1 MERKT
6 LGRQEAVDAGFI
18 IDNGSP
24 PIAYKGPRF
33 NPKEWRPVPT
43 ECEEALQADLEK
55 VLAVDFAAM
64 RDFWRHYMT
73 VNESTQEKLDQ
84 EAERWLQAML
94 DQAALRSRIQ
104 AAADEASPARKTN
117 RP

>member
-1 MERKT
+1 MERTK
-6 LGRQEAVDAGFI
+6 LGRKEAVDAGFT
-18 IDNGSP
+18 IDSGSP

-33 NPKEWRPVPT
+33 NPKEWHPVPT

-73 VNESTQEKLDQ
+73 VNESAQEDLGP

-94 DQAALRSRIQ
+94 DQAALRTRIQ
-104 AAADEASPARKTN
+104 AGADEASPTRKTN